1 VPELHL
7 KSTGSITESTPS
19 IKVKIWLK
27 DVVGLDRAIV
37 FTIFARVW
45 QSAAG
50 LITIFLIAHLLSPV
64 EQGYYYTFISL
75 VALQIVFELGFSFVI
90 QQMASH
96 ERANLDISP
105 DYQVSGDPVAHAR
118 LASVLQKTVRWY
130 SIAAVL
136 MAGSLILAGFYF
148 FSHHQRGS
156 AEAGWK
162 TPWCCVALAAS
173 LTFQID
179 PILAFLEGCG
189 YVANVARL
197 RMAQAILGSLLA
209 WSALILHHGLY
220 APAMMITGIATAGI
234 AWLYRRRH
242 FLLSLLRHDPGEH
255 LIEWRREV
263 WPFQWKIAVSWISG
277 YFIFQLFNPVL
288 FAYRGAVSAGQ
299 MGMSLNVAT
308 ALQTIAISW
317 INTKSAPFGTM
328 IARRQFVQLDKIFF
342 KSLRQSITVCGI
354 GALLLLAGLTLIS
367 HEGFA
372 FAHRLL
378 PPLDVGLLLCAVTT
392 NIVVFAEALY
402 LRAHKQEKFLLNSVL
417 TALFVSVS
425 TLYLGRLYG
434 AGGMIVGYLITVVVI
449 SLGQGTYTFL
459 KYRKIWHAE

>member
-1 VPELHL
+1 MATVHL
-7 KSTGSITESTPS
+7 KR
-19 IKVKIWLK
+19 WLK

-50 LITIFLIAHLLSPV
+50 LITIFLIARLLSPV

-96 ERANLDISP
+96 ERATLVISP
-105 DYQVSGDPVAHAR
+105 DYKISGDPIAHAR
-118 LASVLQKTVRWY
+118 LASVLKKTVRWY

-136 MAGSLILAGFYF
+136 MAGFLIFAGFHF
-148 FSHHQRGS
+148 FSKNHGS
-156 AEAGWK
+156 LDVSWK

-209 WSALILHHGLY
+209 WSALITHHGLY
-220 APAMMITGIATAGI
+220 APAMMITGIATGGI

-255 LIEWRREV
+255 HIQWRTEV
-263 WPFQWKIAVSWISG
+263 WPFQWKIAISWISG

-299 MGMSLNVAT
+299 MGMSLNVAS

-328 IARRQFVQLDKIFF
+328 IARKQYVQLDQIFF
-342 KSLRQSITVCGI
+342 RSLRQSITVCMFGATILFAGI
-354 GALLLLAGLTLIS
+354 I
-367 HEGFA
+367 FINYKNIA
-372 FAHRLL
+372 FSHRLL
-378 PPLDVGLLLCAVTT
+378 PPLDVALLLCAITT

-402 LRAHKQEKFLLNSVL
+402 LRAHKQEKFLLNSIL
-417 TALFVSVS
+417 TALFVSLS

-434 AGGMIVGYLITVVVI
+434 ARGMIVGYLITVLVV

>member
-1 VPELHL
+1 MKPENPA
-7 KSTGSITESTPS
+7 TESVA
-19 IKVKIWLK
+19 IIQVKRWLK
-27 DVVGLDRAIV
+27 EVVGLDRAIV

-50 LITIFLIAHLLSPV
+50 LITIFLIARLLSPV
-64 EQGYYYTFISL
+64 QQGYYYTFVSL

-96 ERANLDISP
+96 ERANLTISAN
-105 DYQVSGDPVAHAR
+105 YEVGGDPVAHAR

-136 MAGSLILAGFYF
+136 MVGSLIFAGFYF
-148 FSHHQRGS
+148 FSHHQRG
-156 AEAGWK
+156 ALDAGWK
-162 TPWCCVALAAS
+162 IPWCCVALAAS
-173 LTFQID
+173 ITFQID

-197 RMAQAILGSLLA
+197 RMGQAVLGSLLA

-220 APAMMITGIATAGI
+220 APAMMITGIATTGI

-242 FLLSLLRHDPGEH
+242 FLLSLLRYDPGEH
-255 LIEWRREV
+255 IIQWRTEV
-263 WPFQWKIAVSWISG
+263 WPFQWKIAVSWISS

-299 MGMSLNVAT
+299 MGMSLNVAS

-328 IARRQFVQLDKIFF
+328 IARKQYVELDRIFF
-342 KSLRQSITVCGI
+342 RSLRQSVTVCAI
-354 GALLLLAGLTLIS
+354 GAAILLAALTFINYRNIPFS
-367 HEGFA
+367 
-372 FAHRLL
+372 HRLL
-378 PPLDVGLLLCAVTT
+378 PAQDLGLLFFAVIA

-402 LRAHKQEKFLLNSVL
+402 LRAHKQEKFLLNSIL
-417 TALFVSVS
+417 TALFVAAS

-434 AGGMIVGYLITVVVI
+434 ARGMIVGYLTTVLVI